1 MKNSQIFTESYLQNL
16 SVLNSIS
23 LRLHIYINI
32 SEHRGFFL
40 SDISSL
46 LILLLE
52 ASYRLLKKTVFN
64 LLESRSYRQK
74 MEGERKGKIDLL
86 PTGLLLPKCPQWP
99 ELRWFKSVNHKISC
113 RSPNEC
119 RGPEPWLSSHCFPWH
134 LAGSWIES
142 RTAGLEPTIRWDA
155 SISSWG
161 LACFSIV
168 VAPGFCNFLSPIKY
182 NWSGA

>member
-74 MEGERKGKIDLL
+74 MEGRER
-86 PTGLLLPKCPQWP
+86 
-99 ELRWFKSVNHKISC
+99 ER
-113 RSPNEC
+113 
-119 RGPEPWLSSHCFPWH
+119 
-134 LAGSWIES
+134 
-142 RTAGLEPTIRWDA
+142 
-155 SISSWG
+155 
-161 LACFSIV
+161 
-168 VAPGFCNFLSPIKY
+168 
-182 NWSGA
+182 